1 MLYLKILA
9 WGLVAGLVNS
19 AAMAVLYGNP
29 WVARIHAADQ
39 EANTAGPSAGAGSR
53 NFGAHFLGTQLEVY
67 VVTIGYAWL
76 HPLLPL
82 HGLIGALALA
92 LLFAALRTC
101 APVWA
106 LWLRATHSPRYLAV
120 EVAAGVLSS
129 VAITLTLYPLM

>member
-1 MLYLKILA
+1 MLYLKIVA

-19 AAMAVLYGNP
+19 AAMAILYGNP
-29 WVARIHAADQ
+29 WVARIHAADHR
-39 EANTAGPSAGAGSR
+39 ANVAGPSTRSGSR
-53 NFGAHFLGTQLEVY
+53 NFSAHFLGTQLEVY

-106 LWLRATHSPRYLAV
+106 LWLQATHSVRYLAV
-120 EVAAGVLSS
+120 EVAAGILSS
-129 VAITLTLYPLM
+129 IAVSLTLYLLM